1 MEPICIAFH
10 SYKGGTGKT
19 TIACNFAAL
28 LARRGNRVGLVDLDI
43 YAPSIQ
49 TYFEIEP
56 KKWINNYLSGSA
68 EISEVMI
75 DGNDFV
81 YKNKHPGD
89 VQHKEEKPLGANKGC
104 LWLSFSNP
112 RSEEILQLET
122 TGASTTREILK
133 KLILMKER
141 LLKDLNLDYL
151 IIDTS
156 PGVRTW
162 SINALAI
169 SDVLLLTLKSGDID
183 SKGTRRLIEDI
194 YDTFTK
200 HGSKSFL
207 LYNRVQGY
215 CLPHKD
221 SLRSNSTESDS
232 FIGST
237 ASGPGLKN
245 LVQTTRLMGEPKL
258 SSELG
263 IKTITSIPCFC
274 DIQFSE
280 KEFLTVLHYPD
291 HPFSYY
297 VDELISG
304 ISKAKGL

>member
-1 MEPICIAFH
+1 MNPISIAFH

-19 TIACNFAAL
+19 TIACNFAAQ
-28 LARRGNRVGLVDLDI
+28 LAKMGNRVGLLDLDI

-56 KKWINNYLSGSA
+56 KRWLNNYLNSSADLSDVIVDGSKFVNSGKVNPDSYDSK
-68 EISEVMI
+68 EKSTNI
-75 DGNDFV
+75 DGRN
-81 YKNKHPGD
+81 
-89 VQHKEEKPLGANKGC
+89 
-104 LWLSFSNP
+104 LWLGFSNP

-122 TGASTTREILK
+122 TGTSTAREILK
-133 KLILMKER
+133 KLILLKEKM
-141 LLKDLNLDYL
+141 LTDLRLDYL

-156 PGVRTW
+156 PGIRTW

-169 SDVLLLTLKSGDID
+169 SDILLLTLKSGDID
-183 SKGTRRLIEDI
+183 SKGTKRLVEDI

-200 HGSKSFL
+200 HGSKSYL

-215 CLPHKD
+215 CMPPKD
-221 SLRSNSTESDS
+221 FLGAGTNEPNNLN
-232 FIGST
+232 IKGIPGSGKENLIK
-237 ASGPGLKN
+237 SGIS
-245 LVQTTRLMGEPKL
+245 MGEPKL
-258 SSELG
+258 SQELG

-280 KEFLTVLHYPD
+280 KEFLTVLNYPD

-297 VDELISG
+297 VNQLITG
-304 ISKAKGL
+304 IGTTA

>member
-1 MEPICIAFH
+1 MNPISVAFH

-28 LARRGNRVGLVDLDI
+28 LAKKGYQVGLLDLDI

-56 KKWINNYLSGSA
+56 KRWLNNYLGSSA
-68 EISEVMI
+68 DLSEVI
-75 DGNDFV
+75 VDGSQFINSGKVGPTD
-81 YKNKHPGD
+81 YNSRKKSEAGN
-89 VQHKEEKPLGANKGC
+89 
-104 LWLSFSNP
+104 LWLGFSNP

-122 TGASTTREILK
+122 TGTSTAREILK
-133 KLILMKER
+133 KLILLKEKM
-141 LLKDLNLDYL
+141 LSDLSLDYL

-156 PGVRTW
+156 PGIRTW

-169 SDVLLLTLKSGDID
+169 SDILLLTLKSGDID
-183 SKGTRRLIEDI
+183 SKGTKRLVEDI

-200 HGSKSFL
+200 HGSKSYL

-215 CLPHKD
+215 CTPPGDFLGQTSKSETNIHKLQQGSSYGREGYIKFD
-221 SLRSNSTESDS
+221 SSKAT
-232 FIGST
+232 
-237 ASGPGLKN
+237 
-245 LVQTTRLMGEPKL
+245 PKL
-258 SSELG
+258 TQELG
-263 IKTITSIPCFC
+263 IKTISSIPCFC

-280 KEFLTVLHYPD
+280 KEFLTVLNYPD

-297 VDELISG
+297 VNQLISG
-304 ISKAKGL
+304 INTA